1 MRAAPLLVTFALLD
15 GLLVAVGSLA
25 PAGSGDFEAL
35 RRPLLSIIAITGIGV
50 VALAG
55 LASGARLLGRLHG
68 RMPRALGGLLVGFGY
83 AVATLGCL
91 AWAALWFSPR
101 TALVA
106 LAGLACAGLLVWQL
120 WAEIEMREG
129 T

>member
-1 MRAAPLLVTFALLD
+1 MRAAPMLVTFALLD
-15 GLLVAVGSLA
+15 GLLVAVGGLA
-25 PAGSGDFEAL
+25 PAGAADVEAL
-35 RRPLLSIIAITGIGV
+35 RRPVLAIIAITGIGV

-55 LASGARLLGRLHG
+55 LSLVARLLARLRGRL
-68 RMPRALGGLLVGFGY
+68 PRAVGGLLVGIAY

-120 WAEIEMREG
+120 WAESEMREG

>member
-1 MRAAPLLVTFALLD
+1 MRAGPLLVTFALLD
-15 GLLVAVGSLA
+15 GLLVAMGGLA
-25 PAGSGDFEAL
+25 PAGVGDAESL
-35 RRPLLSIIAITGIGV
+35 RRPLLAIIAITGIGV

-55 LASGARLLGRLHG
+55 LSLAARWLARVRGTL
-68 RMPRALGGLLVGFGY
+68 PRAVGGLLVGSAY
-83 AVATLGCL
+83 AGATLGCL

-101 TALVA
+101 YLLVA

-120 WAEIEMREG
+120 WAESEFRE